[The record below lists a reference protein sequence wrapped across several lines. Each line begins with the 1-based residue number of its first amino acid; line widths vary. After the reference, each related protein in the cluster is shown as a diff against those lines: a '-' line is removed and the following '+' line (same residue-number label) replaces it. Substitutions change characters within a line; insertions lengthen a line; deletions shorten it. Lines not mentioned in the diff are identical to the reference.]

1 MIYTQDKK
9 KDIKELFKKHIKIF
23 LKKHLIIFKK
33 NYLRMLQKY
42 LIEDA
47 TSAQRVHEY
56 EILILK
62 DNTTLIK
69 LRNIT
74 RFRS

>member
-1 MIYTQDKK
+1 
-9 KDIKELFKKHIKIF
+9 
-23 LKKHLIIFKK
+23 
-33 NYLRMLQKY
+33 MLQKY
-42 LIEDA
+42 LIKDA

-74 RFRS
+74 RLRS